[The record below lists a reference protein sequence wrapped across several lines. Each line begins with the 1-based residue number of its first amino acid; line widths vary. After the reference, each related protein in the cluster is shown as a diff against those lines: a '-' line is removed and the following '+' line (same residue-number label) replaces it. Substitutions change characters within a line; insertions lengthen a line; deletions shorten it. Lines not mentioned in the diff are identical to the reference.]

1 MKSYESYWENLDEN
15 LERFE
20 WIINERDRDIEI
32 SMTVSKST
40 AGSCASPHLSILGTH
55 PHPQLHHL
63 KSSGALASVTKAT
76 VDTTATMGPGVE
88 VEKGT
93 VMVDGKM
100 SKNPSSWDPQD
111 DILLR
116 HLKEVKKLGWKDIS
130 QYFTNRTPNACQ
142 FRWRRLKSGNLKS
155 NRTATVDVSDYPG
168 KAGGSGGAQEAAGST
183 AVAAGPVPVPVNC
196 SFPSA
201 IAIPPPS
208 AARDHPVLTSAPNS
222 ASATPSVSYS
232 RSPFSLAPTGANNN
246 YSLGSNNGAG
256 SKYLKARS
264 NSHSFSLNSFTHP
277 PSIGNGLANGVKPP
291 ADEENIGFI
300 PKIIVRSRRS
310 SFAQPLATPTAKTSH
325 LTSALNTTLNTTKTR
340 KSSFV
345 GRSRRSSF
353 NLSSNPTSRRS
364 SIIVAPTS
372 MNGSFSLATGSST
385 PKGPRRDSTVRTH
398 RSASS
403 SASSS
408 SASFMD
414 LPPPAIQ
421 HISRGPA
428 RVHLKLQQ
436 KAQQHLHQQKPY
448 QSPQMPP
455 NGNWSTEED
464 QLLSESGSRNLS
476 VMELSI
482 LLPNRSEREIQWRL
496 DILSN
501 ANSPTGSNETSESPL
516 HSPRKS
522 VTAEDTAIDE
532 DTCDEADQGNDDD
545 YDESVDPL
553 HHSLSPPTISKENT
567 PASIIS
573 STTTNDDVSSMST
586 DHHLHSEP
594 SNDDNKTLRSFS
606 SQKNTSHFSSSPATT
621 TSLPGINTILKGTL

>member
-1 MKSYESYWENLDEN
+1 
-15 LERFE
+15 
-20 WIINERDRDIEI
+20 
-32 SMTVSKST
+32 MTVSKST
-40 AGSCASPHLSILGTH
+40 AVSSASPHLSILGTH
-55 PHPQLHHL
+55 PHPQLHSHHL
-63 KSSGALASVTKAT
+63 KSGALASVTKAT
-76 VDTTATMGPGVE
+76 VDTTTTMGSGVE
-88 VEKGT
+88 SEKGPAL
-93 VMVDGKM
+93 VDGKI

-155 NRTATVDVSDYPG
+155 NRTANVDVSDYPG
-168 KAGGSGGAQEAAGST
+168 KTNASVQEPVGPP
-183 AVAAGPVPVPVNC
+183 AVASGPVPVPVNS

-201 IAIPPPS
+201 IAIPAS
-208 AARDHPVLTSAPNS
+208 SSMKDHAALISAPNS
-222 ASATPSVSYS
+222 ASATPSLTYS
-232 RSPFSLAPTGANNN
+232 RSPFSLAPPTGTNNN

-264 NSHSFSLNSFTHP
+264 NSHSFTLNSFNNP
-277 PSIGNGLANGVKPP
+277 VSSNNGVKPST
-291 ADEENIGFI
+291 EGENIGFI

-310 SFAQPLATPTAKTSH
+310 SFAQPMATPSATTSH

-353 NLSSNPTSRRS
+353 NLSGTPSRRS
-364 SIIVAPTS
+364 SIIIAPTS

-385 PKGPRRDSTVRTH
+385 PKGSRRDSTVRTH

-403 SASSS
+403 STSSS

-414 LPPPAIQ
+414 FPPAAIQ
-421 HISRGPA
+421 HLPRGPA
-428 RVHLKLQQ
+428 RVHVKLQQ
-436 KAQQHLHQQKPY
+436 KAQQHLQQQLP
-448 QSPQMPP
+448 SAAS
-455 NGNWSTEED
+455 WSSEED

-496 DILSN
+496 DTLSN
-501 ANSPTGSNETSESPL
+501 SNSPTGSNEAAESPL

-532 DTCDEADQGNDDD
+532 DTCDEAEQGNDDD
-545 YDESVDPL
+545 YEESVDPL
-553 HHSLSPPTISKENT
+553 HHSLSPPLISKENT

-586 DHHLHSEP
+586 DHNLHREY
-594 SNDDNKTLRSFS
+594 SNDDNKTIRNFS
-606 SQKNTSHFSSSPATT
+606 AQKNTTHFSPSPATA
-621 TSLPGINTILKGTL
+621 TSLPSINTILKGTL